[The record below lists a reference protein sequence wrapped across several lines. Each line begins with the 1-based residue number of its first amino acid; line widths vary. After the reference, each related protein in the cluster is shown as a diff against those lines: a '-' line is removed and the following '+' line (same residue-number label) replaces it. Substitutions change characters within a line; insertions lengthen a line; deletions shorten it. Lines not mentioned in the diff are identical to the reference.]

1 MSRGGHTSTTWASGW
16 HSGKTT
22 LIRVPIALVP
32 QVLEYA
38 RALDEGNDQ
47 IEYVVNKF
55 LKIKRR
61 QYSRTIHNDEM
72 TSGDRW
78 KVFNEF
84 RRWLLW
90 RKSGVR
96 S

>member
-1 MSRGGHTSTTWASGW
+1 MGRGGHTSTTWQAAW

-22 LIRVPIALVP
+22 LIRIPITLVP

-38 RALDEGNDQ
+38 RALDGANDPL
-47 IEYVVNKF
+47 EYLIDKF

-61 QYSRTIHNDEM
+61 QYTRTIHNDEM

-78 KVFNEF
+78 KIFNEF

-90 RKSGVR
+90 RKN
-96 S
+96 

>member
-1 MSRGGHTSTTWASGW
+1 MSRGGHTSTTWQASW

-55 LKIKRR
+55 LKVKRR
-61 QYSRTIHNDEM
+61 QYSRTIHHNDEM

-78 KVFNEF
+78 KIFNEF

-90 RKSGVR
+90 RKSH
-96 S
+96 